1 MPRMNAVKS
10 LLVLTLATSA
20 LSAQNSDLGVLLG
33 ISGPTGRV
41 DTATG
46 THISGSV
53 GVSAQFNYAIQW
65 RDTSAGR
72 IYIELPVL
80 LGAHVNGT
88 VSGDVVGSAG
98 TTLFFTPGL
107 RWNIMPHSRISFYA
121 AGGAGMAGFN
131 QDRSVVASGSVST
144 TERWGLGAAVELG
157 GGLDLRLTRLMSLRG
172 EARDFVT
179 GSGLGGVQGHNH
191 PVFGV
196 GLGFHW

>member
-1 MPRMNAVKS
+1 MPRVNAVKF
-10 LLVLTLATSA
+10 LLMSILATRA
-20 LSAQNSDLGVLLG
+20 LPAQNSDLGVLLG
-33 ISGPTGRV
+33 ISGPTSRT
-41 DTATG
+41 DTVTG
-46 THISGSV
+46 TRISGSV
-53 GVSAQFNYAIQW
+53 GASGQFNYAIQW

-88 VSGDVVGSAG
+88 IAGNVVGSAG

-107 RWNIMPHSRISFYA
+107 RWNIMPHSRVSFYA
-121 AGGAGMAGFN
+121 AGGVGLAGFN
-131 QDRSVVASGSVST
+131 QDRSVVDGSSVST
-144 TERWGLGAAVELG
+144 TERWGLGAAVEVG

-172 EARDFVT
+172 EARDFIT